1 MNQML
6 VELGKYTGAITEL
19 KVTLTKQR
27 RERLIKSLSS
37 FNQLITAVNGQVPA
51 ANAVDCDIPA
61 AAPYSSWAAQV
72 TLNDGSFFCVDSSGF
87 AGTRVTTKGAT
98 ATACAAS

>member
-1 MNQML
+1 M
-6 VELGKYTGAITEL
+6 
-19 KVTLTKQR
+19 
-27 RERLIKSLSS
+27 
-37 FNQLITAVNGQVPA
+37 NGQVPA